1 MVRRLPDKQLHE
13 RPTAHMATETVRQS
27 PGSVPMQNVQ
37 LILGEWHCAVDL
49 QVCLHYAVTEESK
62 SRSGRTQ
69 SFRPISNL
77 SVTSKLLE
85 RLKQLLIYLKD
96 NDLLPDLQS
105 AYRAH
110 HSTETAILRVLS
122 DILSALDSGNLVMLT
137 LLDTSTAFDYVD
149 HHTLLQRLRTSY
161 GLEEKVINWFTSYLS
176 GRTQQICTTKSS
188 SMPSAVDFW
197 SPARFGP
204 WTDLVSTVHCRPV
217 AARQAS
223 SSHATRVCRRHPDG
237 DCQPTDAGGLAQR
250 VVVCISEN
258 SANRLQ
264 LNLAMTEVLWCASSR
279 RQHLVPTASV
289 VSVMFWCH
297 RSPLFGTLVFTST
310 LMSP

>member
-161 GLEEKVINWFTSYLS
+161 GLGEKVINWFTSYLS

-223 SSHATRVCRRHPDG
+223 SSHATRVCRRHPDRWTLSAVRRWRS
-237 DCQPTDAGGLAQR
+237 CSAGHSLHRRDLSVDEGKSTPAE
-250 VVVCISEN
+250 S
-258 SANRLQ
+258 SK
-264 LNLAMTEVLWCASSR
+264 TELLWCASSR
-279 RQHLVPTASV
+279 LSFR
-289 VSVMFWCH
+289 
-297 RSPLFGTLVFTST
+297 
-310 LMSP
+310 